1 MSALPAT
8 GSAPVLPST
17 GSAVARPVPA
27 VDPGESRRLEAL
39 EQLQLLGTGREE
51 RFDRITRLAQRVFDV
66 PIATVTLIAEDH
78 LWFKSAQG
86 MPVDR
91 ADRQASFCDR
101 TMVLRGTHVVP
112 DALQDPVF
120 ATAPAVCGPPNVR
133 FYAGH
138 PLTGPGGMV
147 IGTLCLFDT
156 RPRTLDT
163 RGVAVLEELARWT
176 EEELATSADMERARE
191 VQAAL
196 LPDRPPEVPG
206 YAIAG
211 TCRPAAAVGGD
222 LLDLDVVDGD
232 LVVTLADVMGKGAGA
247 AILMATVRAVLR
259 AASRGDT
266 PGAAADR
273 PESAVLAA
281 AARTLQPDLA
291 RAGSFVTCFTGR
303 LEAATGRLRYADAGH
318 GLAVVHR
325 ADGSTQHLA
334 GEDLPLGVEADLPWA
349 AHELVLDPGDT
360 LLVFSDGLFDVLG
373 GTREA
378 LEHVARLVRAH
389 PDPETLLDQVRGLT
403 AAARPLDD
411 VTAIA
416 LRRLATS

>member
-1 MSALPAT
+1 MSALPGTSRA
-8 GSAPVLPST
+8 GSP
-17 GSAVARPVPA
+17 AVRA
-27 VDPGESRRLEAL
+27 VDPSENRRLAAL
-39 EQLQLLGTGREE
+39 DDLQLLGTGREE

-86 MPVDR
+86 MPIDR

-101 TMVLRGTHVVP
+101 TMALRRTHVVT
-112 DALQDPVF
+112 DARQDPVF
-120 ATAPAVCGPPNVR
+120 AGAPAVCGPPHVR

-147 IGTLCLFDT
+147 VGTLCLFDT
-156 RPRTLDT
+156 RPRILDA
-163 RGVAVLEELARWT
+163 REVSLLEELARWT
-176 EEELATSADMERARE
+176 QEELTTSAEMDRARE

-196 LPDRPPEVPG
+196 LPGEPPTVPG
-206 YAIAG
+206 YAVAG
-211 TCRPAAAVGGD
+211 TCRPASAVGGD

-259 AASRGDT
+259 AASRGEDRST
-266 PGAAADR
+266 PARRA
-273 PESAVLAA
+273 ESSVLAA
-281 AARTLQPDLA
+281 AAATLQPDLD
-291 RAGSFVTCFTGR
+291 RTGSFVTLFTGR

-318 GLAVVHR
+318 GLAVVRR
-325 ADGSTQHLA
+325 ADGSTRQLA
-334 GEDLPLGVEADLPWA
+334 GGDLPLGVEADLPWT
-349 AHELVLDPGDT
+349 AHELVLEPGDT

-378 LEHVARLVRAH
+378 LDHVARLVRAH
-389 PDPETLLDQVRGLT
+389 PRPDDLMDQIRGLT
-403 AAARPLDD
+403 AAAAPLDD
-411 VTAIA
+411 VTAVA
-416 LRRLATS
+416 LHRRATS

>member
-1 MSALPAT
+1 MSALPGTSRA
-8 GSAPVLPST
+8 GSP
-17 GSAVARPVPA
+17 AVRA
-27 VDPGESRRLEAL
+27 VDPSENRRLAAL
-39 EQLQLLGTGREE
+39 DDLQLLGTGREE

-86 MPVDR
+86 MPIDR

-101 TMVLRGTHVVP
+101 TMALRRTHVVT
-112 DALQDPVF
+112 DARQDPVF
-120 ATAPAVCGPPNVR
+120 AGAPAVCGPPHVR

-147 IGTLCLFDT
+147 VGTLCLFDT
-156 RPRTLDT
+156 RPRILDA
-163 RGVAVLEELARWT
+163 REVSLLEELARWT
-176 EEELATSADMERARE
+176 QEELTTSAEMDRARE

-196 LPDRPPEVPG
+196 LPGEPPTVPG
-206 YAIAG
+206 YAVAG
-211 TCRPAAAVGGD
+211 TCRPASAVGGD

-259 AASRGDT
+259 AASRGEDRST
-266 PGAAADR
+266 PARRA
-273 PESAVLAA
+273 ESGVLAA
-281 AARTLQPDLA
+281 AAATLQPDLD
-291 RAGSFVTCFTGR
+291 RTGSFVTLFTGR

-318 GLAVVHR
+318 GLAVVRR
-325 ADGSTQHLA
+325 ADGSTRQLA
-334 GEDLPLGVEADLPWA
+334 GGDLPLGVAADLPWT
-349 AHELVLDPGDT
+349 AHELVLEPGDT

-378 LEHVARLVRAH
+378 LDHVARLVRAH
-389 PDPETLLDQVRGLT
+389 PRPDDLMDQIRGLT
-403 AAARPLDD
+403 AAAAPLDD
-411 VTAIA
+411 VTAVA
-416 LRRLATS
+416 LHRRATS

>member
-1 MSALPAT
+1 MSALPGTSRA
-8 GSAPVLPST
+8 GSP
-17 GSAVARPVPA
+17 AVRA
-27 VDPGESRRLEAL
+27 VDPSENRRLAAL
-39 EQLQLLGTGREE
+39 DDLQLLGTGREE

-86 MPVDR
+86 MPIDR

-101 TMVLRGTHVVP
+101 TMALRRTHVVT
-112 DALQDPVF
+112 DARQDPVF
-120 ATAPAVCGPPNVR
+120 AGAPAVCGPPHVR

-147 IGTLCLFDT
+147 VGTLCLFDT
-156 RPRTLDT
+156 RPRTLDA
-163 RGVAVLEELARWT
+163 REVSLLEELARWT
-176 EEELATSADMERARE
+176 QEELTTSAEMDRARE

-196 LPDRPPEVPG
+196 LPGEPPTVPG
-206 YAIAG
+206 YAVAG
-211 TCRPAAAVGGD
+211 TCRPASAVGGD

-259 AASRGDT
+259 AASRGEDRST
-266 PGAAADR
+266 PARRA
-273 PESAVLAA
+273 ESSVLAA
-281 AARTLQPDLA
+281 AAATLQPDLD
-291 RAGSFVTCFTGR
+291 RTGSFVTLFTGR

-318 GLAVVHR
+318 GLAVVRR
-325 ADGSTQHLA
+325 ADGSTRQLA
-334 GEDLPLGVEADLPWA
+334 GGDLPLGVEADLPWT
-349 AHELVLDPGDT
+349 AHELVLEPGDT

-378 LEHVARLVRAH
+378 LDHVARLVRAH
-389 PDPETLLDQVRGLT
+389 PRPDDLLDQVRGLT
-403 AAARPLDD
+403 AAAAPLDD
-411 VTAIA
+411 VTAVA
-416 LRRLATS
+416 LHRRATS

>member
-1 MSALPAT
+1 MSALPDTTRAA
-8 GSAPVLPST
+8 S
-17 GSAVARPVPA
+17 PA
-27 VDPGESRRLEAL
+27 VRAADPGETRRLAAL
-39 EQLQLLGTGREE
+39 DALQLLGTEREE

-86 MPVDR
+86 MPIDR

-101 TMVLRGTHVVP
+101 TMALRRTHVVS
-112 DALQDPVF
+112 DAQQDPVF
-120 ATAPAVCGPPNVR
+120 AGAPAVCGPPHLR

-147 IGTLCLFDT
+147 VGTLCLFDT
-156 RPRTLDT
+156 RPRTLDAHD
-163 RGVAVLEELARWT
+163 VSVLEDLARWT
-176 EEELATSADMERARE
+176 EDELTNSAEMDRARE

-196 LPDRPPEVPG
+196 LPGEPPAVPG
-206 YAIAG
+206 YAVAG
-211 TCRPAAAVGGD
+211 TCRPASAVGGD

-259 AASRGDT
+259 AASRGDDPRSSARRT
-266 PGAAADR
+266 
-273 PESAVLAA
+273 ESTVLAA
-281 AARTLQPDLA
+281 AAATLQPDLE
-291 RAGSFVTCFTGR
+291 RTGSFVTLFTGR

-318 GLAVVHR
+318 GLAVVRR
-325 ADGSTQHLA
+325 ADGGTQQLA
-334 GEDLPLGVEADLPWA
+334 GADLPLGVEADLPWT
-349 AHELVLDPGDT
+349 AHELVLEPGDT

-378 LEHVARLVRAH
+378 LDAVARLVRAH
-389 PDPETLLDQVRGLT
+389 PDPDDLLDQVRGLT
-403 AAARPLDD
+403 AAATPLDD
-411 VTAIA
+411 VTAVA
-416 LRRLATS
+416 LRRLATP

>member
-1 MSALPAT
+1 VRAE
-8 GSAPVLPST
+8 
-17 GSAVARPVPA
+17 AVVGHQNAA
-27 VDPGESRRLEAL
+27 VDDDVRVRAL
-39 EQLQLLGTGREE
+39 EDLGVLYTKPEE
-51 RFDRITRLAQRVFDV
+51 RFDRITRLAQQLFRVAT
-66 PIATVTLIAEDH
+66 ATVTLIDRDRQY
-78 LWFKSAQG
+78 FKSKQG
-86 MPVDR
+86 LDLLSHPREDAFCNHTIRQDSTLVVEDLAVDPR
-91 ADRQASFCDR
+91 FAANPL
-101 TMVLRGTHVVP
+101 VAG
-112 DALQDPVF
+112 DPH
-120 ATAPAVCGPPNVR
+120 VR

-147 IGTLCLFDT
+147 VGTLCLFDT
-156 RPRTLDT
+156 RPRTLDA
-163 RGVAVLEELARWT
+163 RDVAVLEEIARWT
-176 EEELATSADMERARE
+176 EQELVSSADMERARE

-266 PGAAADR
+266 PRTAAAR
-273 PESAVLAA
+273 PESTVLAA
-281 AARTLQPDLA
+281 AARTLQPDLT

-303 LEAATGRLRYADAGH
+303 LEAATGRFGYADAGH
-318 GLAVVHR
+318 GLALVRR
-325 ADGSTQHLA
+325 ADGTVRHLA
-334 GEDLPLGVEADLPWA
+334 GEDLPLGVDADLPWT

-360 LLVFSDGLFDVLG
+360 LFAFSDGLFDVLG

-378 LEHVARLVRAH
+378 LDHVARLLRAH
-389 PDPETLLDQVRGLT
+389 PDPDDLLDQVRGLT
-403 AAARPLDD
+403 AVATPLDD
-411 VTAIA
+411 VTAVA
-416 LRRLATS
+416 LRRLVTS